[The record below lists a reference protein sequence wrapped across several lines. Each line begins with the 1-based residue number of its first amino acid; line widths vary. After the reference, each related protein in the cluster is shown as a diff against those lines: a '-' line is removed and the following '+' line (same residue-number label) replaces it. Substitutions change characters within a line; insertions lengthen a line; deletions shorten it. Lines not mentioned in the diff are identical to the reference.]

1 MDFSQFK
8 SDHDIDPILSKLSL
22 DEPINASKLSEKFA
36 NDIWVNKYSN
46 SSSEEYI
53 KLWSIIFR
61 TLNECELRNSGP
73 AYNRYFVIP
82 ATTGSGKTQCFIFYA
97 AELAR
102 QNKNAGMVILSKF
115 NSEVA
120 EAVEQINQIVGRE
133 VAVSYYSGTDIKDH
147 HREEELDDYQVVVT
161 THQYFK
167 LNHHHNATD
176 KDTYNKVMSY
186 NGHPRAVVV
195 VDEAIDLLDDFII
208 TKDIITKLETKAET
222 IYRKTNSPELELE
235 LRLLAYLDKN
245 YKHLFFA
252 DEVKTVCRYVED
264 KLPTLKRI
272 SLELDVSIDAV
283 KGLFSLTNFIQAI
296 KAKKLDKVD
305 TISPAQKS
313 ELIKQA
319 ESLIYLLD
327 DSLYWYNNQKYIS
340 SSLEKPTVSTVL
352 FDATANIDKL
362 YQSMPYVTI
371 VQPLP
376 QVKRYDNVVLHYK
389 KLDIGLGGDNI
400 RKNLKRHFDNL
411 CTLYR
416 NVNRQQT
423 NWEDRI
429 VVFTKKELRE
439 YTEKQNIPSDI
450 DHFGKLVGVNHYK
463 DDNHILIYGIPYKP
477 KSLHINNLY
486 QAFGDEA
493 FKSKA
498 GGLLT
503 ELEHTNISADII
515 QAVNRGRCRKVKDG
529 QAPETHI
536 YLALARSGKQLNKQI
551 LSDITTAMPGIQI
564 HEWDVDVS
572 DIKGQNK
579 QEINIKFIPLVDNI
593 KELNMDK
600 VKLSSLGGYKELS
613 SKEKRTAYKH
623 LTDKGTSLY
632 AEAKKAGYR
641 CEKDGQYYLIRN

>member
-8 SDHDIDPILSKLSL
+8 SDPNVDPALSSQSL
-22 DEPINASKLSEKFA
+22 DAPINVSQLSEKFA
-36 NDIWVNKYSN
+36 NDIWDKYGN

-53 KLWSIIFR
+53 KLWSIIFH
-61 TLNECELRNSGP
+61 TLNECELRNSGL

-82 ATTGSGKTQCFIFYA
+82 ATTGSGKTQCFRFYA

-115 NSEVA
+115 TSEVD

-147 HREEELDDYQVVVT
+147 HREEELDNYQVVVT

-167 LNHHHNATD
+167 LNHHDNAKD

-186 NGHPRAVVV
+186 NGHTRAVVV
-195 VDEAIDLLDDFII
+195 VDEAIDLLDSFTI

-222 IYRKTNSPELELE
+222 IYRKTNSPELGLE
-235 LRLLAYLDKN
+235 LRLLAYLDNN

-272 SLELDVSIDAV
+272 SLELGETVDTV
-283 KGLFSLTNFIQAI
+283 KGLFSLTNFIQAM

-305 TISPAQKS
+305 TISPAQKTK
-313 ELIKQA
+313 LIKQA
-319 ESLIYLLD
+319 ESLIHLLD

-352 FDATANIDKL
+352 FDATANIEKI

-376 QVKRYDNVVLHYK
+376 QVKSYDNVVLHYK
-389 KLDIGLGGDNI
+389 ELDIGLGGDNI
-400 RKNLKRHFDNL
+400 KKNLKRHFDNL

-439 YTEKQNIPSDI
+439 YTEKQQIPSDI

-493 FKSKA
+493 FKSEA
-498 GGLLT
+498 GGLLA

-515 QAVNRGRCRKVKDG
+515 QAINRGRCRKVVDG

-536 YLALARSGKQLNKQI
+536 YLALARRDKQLNKQI

-564 HEWDVDVS
+564 NEWDVDVS
-572 DIKGQNK
+572 DIKAQNK
-579 QEINIKFIPLVDNI
+579 QEINNKFIPLVDNI
-593 KELNMDK
+593 KELNVDK

-613 SKEKRTAYKH
+613 SKEKRTAYNH